1 MALICLNGI
10 RFICAALQVWN
21 RWTEWVHRKTWV
33 SKLGDPGPF
42 RPNADRRGT
51 RSDSAGPARRAS

>member
-21 RWTEWVHRKTWV
+21 
-33 SKLGDPGPF
+33 G
-42 RPNADRRGT
+42 
-51 RSDSAGPARRAS
+51 